1 MLARRRGDGIL
12 KAATIGIALAAAGCA
27 TGALAQDA
35 GAPAQY
41 DAIIAKH
48 SRATGVPEAL
58 IRRVIVRESKYNPRA
73 MHSGHYGMMQI
84 KPATAKSMGYRGSAA
99 GLLDA
104 DVNLTYGVRYL
115 AGAYRVAGGDHD
127 RAVRYYASGYYYD
140 AKRKGMLAQIG
151 MGRDGALS
159 APPPPPVTV
168 AAVPAA
174 AVPAP
179 AARVATLGPTAAP
192 APALPQQAAFVPTP
206 PVRGAL
212 PAQAPV
218 LASAAAVPMPQP
230 RGPIAGAAQIQTAA
244 AEPRAPLPPSRPA
257 DPRVVAPAAPQL
269 AAAVPTPRSR
279 ATDPVATGSI
289 ASVDRPTAP
298 TPPTRALASA
308 SPAQPATSAA
318 SPKTRVISPAA
329 APVLAS
335 AGPVAPTPP
344 AAPQAAG
351 RPAPAPLAFSSET
364 AAPKTPFPPRR

>member
-1 MLARRRGDGIL
+1 M
-12 KAATIGIALAAAGCA
+12 KATTIGIALAAAG
-27 TGALAQDA
+27 LMSVA
-35 GAPAQY
+35 GAETAGATDGPAEY

-48 SRATGVPEAL
+48 SRANGVPEAL

-104 DVNLTYGVRYL
+104 DINLTYGVRYL

-159 APPPPPVTV
+159 APPAAPVAIAAAP
-168 AAVPAA
+168 AAV
-174 AVPAP
+174 VPAP
-179 AARVATLGPTAAP
+179 VARVATLAQAAP
-192 APALPQQAAFVPTP
+192 APAVPQQAAIVPTP
-206 PVRGAL
+206 PARGAV
-212 PAQAPV
+212 PAQTPV
-218 LASAAAVPMPQP
+218 LASAAPAVAFVPTPQP
-230 RGPIAGAAQIQTAA
+230 RGPVAGAAQIQTAT

-269 AAAVPTPRSR
+269 AAAVPTLRSR
-279 ATDPVATGSI
+279 TIDPVVTGST
-289 ASVDRPTAP
+289 ASLDRPAAP
-298 TPPTRALASA
+298 LPPSRAIALAA
-308 SPAQPATSAA
+308 PVQPTVSAA
-318 SPKTRVISPAA
+318 PAKTRVISPAA

-335 AGPVAPTPP
+335 AGPVAPTTP
-344 AAPQAAG
+344 AVPQASA
-351 RPAPAPLAFSSET
+351 RPAPAPLAFSSEN
-364 AAPKTPFPPRR
+364 AAPRTPFPPRR